1 MHPNVFL
8 NQHNFILNFVKILIF
23 PKEKKTNAVK
33 ASESLLL
40 SLIFFF
46 ETRLSVACSS
56 LLAVFLVGK
65 KNKKTIKPIKSLQ
78 MGLKMWKSSSCARG
92 RKSGTEKLPNGTRGD
107 EINTSYAGCY
117 GNNVSEQ
124 FWCFFSSINTLN
136 ANCF

>member
-65 KNKKTIKPIKSLQ
+65 KKQK
-78 MGLKMWKSSSCARG
+78 
-92 RKSGTEKLPNGTRGD
+92 
-107 EINTSYAGCY
+107 
-117 GNNVSEQ
+117 NN
-124 FWCFFSSINTLN
+124 
-136 ANCF
+136 